1 MGPATCAASWRGS
14 PSFLLAVGQLPS
26 GGCARIM
33 QEDAHA
39 VALDLEG
46 VPTTGFFAVFDG
58 HGGKEVAKYAALH
71 MVRAGPHNPHC
82 NKWGLYI

>member
-1 MGPATCAASWRGS
+1 M
-14 PSFLLAVGQLPS
+14 
-26 GGCARIM
+26 
-33 QEDAHA
+33 

-71 MVRAGPHNPHC
+71 MVRASSLDSRRPGPDNQVLQCLWHSNEAYIR
-82 NKWGLYI
+82 GLCKAHIRR

>member
-1 MGPATCAASWRGS
+1 M
-14 PSFLLAVGQLPS
+14 
-26 GGCARIM
+26 
-33 QEDAHA
+33 

-71 MVRAGPHNPHC
+71 MVRASSLDSRRPV
-82 NKWGLYI
+82 GLDDQVLQCLWHSYEAFIQGLCKAHKR